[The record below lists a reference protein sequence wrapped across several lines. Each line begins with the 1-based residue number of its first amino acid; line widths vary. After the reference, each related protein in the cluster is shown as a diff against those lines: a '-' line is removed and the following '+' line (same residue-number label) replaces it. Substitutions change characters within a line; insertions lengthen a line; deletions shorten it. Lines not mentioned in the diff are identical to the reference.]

1 MMSSWK
7 DGNKVQDEVEQENHL
22 SHIELSPCL
31 LLILLSAVFVF
42 LLNIVVLLMM
52 MTMNI
57 RCIIMVVRNHQA
69 QPMLNDRDT

>member
-42 LLNIVVLLMM
+42 LLNFVLHLVM
-52 MTMNI
+52 MTVNI
-57 RCIIMVVRNHQA
+57 RYRIMVVRIIS
-69 QPMLNDRDT
+69 LNQC